1 LRAGRTLIDMRR
13 KLRFTFTVRRAAA
26 TGQPALPPVTLV
38 VEDVGPDPDRVDEAL
53 RAALAE
59 ERPSGWRVVR
69 LPGAIGDIEPLAAA
83 RIKAALEAA
92 GARVR
97 IRDSTERPAAGQ

>member
-1 LRAGRTLIDMRR
+1 M
-13 KLRFTFTVRRAAA
+13 LRFTFSVRRVAA
-26 TGQPALPPVTLV
+26 TEQVALPPVTLV

-59 ERPSGWRVVR
+59 ERPPGWHVVR
-69 LPGAIGDIEPLAAA
+69 LPGAISGIEPLAAA
-83 RIKAALEAA
+83 RIKAALEVA